1 MYDFSFTAD
10 DSYIPLKRDWDKP
23 KSLEEP
29 IEDNYTEEQVK
40 RLVDS
45 YNKYL
50 KEDSHLLISVKE
62 GKISK
67 KTGKQTKYFLL
78 HNMNCKITS
87 DSTKKNKWVIKGN
100 DEIEILKDTLEQCLR
115 YLVKYRY
122 VFCRPDIEEA
132 MVKKTIMR

>member
-50 KEDSHLLISVKE
+50 KEDSHLLI
-62 GKISK
+62 
-67 KTGKQTKYFLL
+67 
-78 HNMNCKITS
+78 
-87 DSTKKNKWVIKGN
+87 
-100 DEIEILKDTLEQCLR
+100 TLERFQ
-115 YLVKYRY
+115 
-122 VFCRPDIEEA
+122 
-132 MVKKTIMR
+132 